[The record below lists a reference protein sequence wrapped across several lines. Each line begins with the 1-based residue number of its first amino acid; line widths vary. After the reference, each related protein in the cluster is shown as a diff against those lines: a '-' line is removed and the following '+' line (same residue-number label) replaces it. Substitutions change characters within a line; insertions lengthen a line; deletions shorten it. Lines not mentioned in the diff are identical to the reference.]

1 MDAIESDLDEALA
14 DIKGIAKKL
23 RVMQDVFSGGVM
35 IENEMKQTLKDYKTR
50 FEELEKAW
58 CNDLMQKNTLVD
70 EKGARL
76 SKQLTMAVAV
86 SIEELVKRGKLVCL
100 EEVLSKD
107 LSTDPLF
114 QAIVEQAV
122 LKQLIQ
128 HKKLFKSVE
137 KKCVEIV
144 DETLEAIFK

>member
-1 MDAIESDLDEALA
+1 
-14 DIKGIAKKL
+14 
-23 RVMQDVFSGGVM
+23 M

-70 EKGARL
+70 EKEARL
-76 SKQLTMAVAV
+76 SRQLTMAVAA
-86 SIEELVKRGKLVCL
+86 SIEELVKRGKVVYL

-114 QAIVEQAV
+114 QSIVEQAV

-137 KKCVEIV
+137 KKCVEMV